1 LEGLGINWQ
10 GLVVQIVNVAILL
23 YLLRRFAYKPF
34 LGILDR
40 RAEKIR
46 ESVTRA
52 EEIQQQA
59 EATEQEFA
67 SRIQEARRQG
77 QEIVNQANQA
87 AERIRAD
94 AEQRARGAAE
104 EFLSRARGEIT
115 QERERALSELRRQ
128 TADLAIL
135 AATQVV
141 RESLDTDAH
150 RRIVERVLAESSD
163 PKLN

>member
-1 LEGLGINWQ
+1 MEGLGINWQ

-34 LGILDR
+34 LGILER

-46 ESVTRA
+46 QSVTRA
-52 EEIQQQA
+52 EEIQKQA

-87 AERIRAD
+87 ADRIRAD

-150 RRIVERVLAESSD
+150 RRIVERVLAESSG

>member
-1 LEGLGINWQ
+1 MEGLGINWQ

-34 LGILDR
+34 LGILER

-67 SRIQEARRQG
+67 SRKSLIRLTRRP
-77 QEIVNQANQA
+77 N
-87 AERIRAD
+87 
-94 AEQRARGAAE
+94 
-104 EFLSRARGEIT
+104 EFGPTRNS
-115 QERERALSELRRQ
+115 
-128 TADLAIL
+128 
-135 AATQVV
+135 
-141 RESLDTDAH
+141 
-150 RRIVERVLAESSD
+150 VLAERPKSS
-163 PKLN
+163 

>member
-1 LEGLGINWQ
+1 MEGLGINWQ

-34 LGILDR
+34 LGILER

-52 EEIQQQA
+52 EEIQKQA

-67 SRIQEARRQG
+67 SRIQEARQQG

-115 QERERALSELRRQ
+115 QERERSLSELRRQ

-135 AATQVV
+135 AETQVV

>member
-34 LGILDR
+34 LGILER

-52 EEIQQQA
+52 EEIQKQA

-67 SRIQEARRQG
+67 SRIQEARRHG

-87 AERIRAD
+87 ADRIRAD

-115 QERERALSELRRQ
+115 QERERALRELRRQ

>member
-1 LEGLGINWQ
+1 MEGLGINWQ

-34 LGILDR
+34 LGILER

-52 EEIQQQA
+52 EEIQKQA

-67 SRIQEARRQG
+67 SRIQEARRHG
-77 QEIVNQANQA
+77 QEIVNQANQT

-94 AEQRARGAAE
+94 AEQRARGEAE

-115 QERERALSELRRQ
+115 QERERALSELRQQ

>member
-52 EEIQQQA
+52 EEIQKQA

-77 QEIVNQANQA
+77 QEIVNQANQT
-87 AERIRAD
+87 AERLRAD
-94 AEQRARGAAE
+94 AQERARNDAD
-104 EFLSRARGEIT
+104 EFLRRARGEIS

-128 TADLAIL
+128 TADLAIM

>member
-1 LEGLGINWQ
+1 MEGLGINWQ

-67 SRIQEARRQG
+67 SRIQEARQQG